1 MSDTQKAITSSID
14 SLIILQRSQEG
25 TLSGIKD
32 VNSTMLVSLNQLEE
46 ISNKQTSS
54 IDSVVKNTSDVCEY
68 THHLGEILDV
78 VSSISGIEDDIN
90 EKVGKLKEII
100 HGEVLEIEDNMAK
113 TNALLESKF
122 NEFTELLKKSNTEA
136 LVEVMKKVTEEF
148 QKQMNS
154 LINKL
159 IQENFEQLN
168 NSVEKL
174 NQWQQENKDM
184 ISSLT
189 LQYKEMSENFEA
201 TSTSLTRVKDD
212 TTALVSEGGKLYQLV
227 DALNQVIIKDERFIN
242 ITKELHETASLSK
255 NNMESFNDSTQKLNE
270 WIRKQRNFVDSVQT
284 LIVKLEELNKIRDY
298 GEQFWKGTKEKMEEG
313 VNIIAKGSQTLNTQL
328 TSLDRQFYGRLSA
341 TLAELDNCIT
351 KMVEQIGKR
360 R

>member
-1 MSDTQKAITSSID
+1 
-14 SLIILQRSQEG
+14 
-25 TLSGIKD
+25 
-32 VNSTMLVSLNQLEE
+32 
-46 ISNKQTSS
+46 
-54 IDSVVKNTSDVCEY
+54 
-68 THHLGEILDV
+68 
-78 VSSISGIEDDIN
+78 
-90 EKVGKLKEII
+90 
-100 HGEVLEIEDNMAK
+100 MAK

-227 DALNQVIIKDERFIN
+227 DALNQVMRI
-242 ITKELHETASLSK
+242 SS
-255 NNMESFNDSTQKLNE
+255 
-270 WIRKQRNFVDSVQT
+270 
-284 LIVKLEELNKIRDY
+284 
-298 GEQFWKGTKEKMEEG
+298 
-313 VNIIAKGSQTLNTQL
+313 
-328 TSLDRQFYGRLSA
+328 
-341 TLAELDNCIT
+341 
-351 KMVEQIGKR
+351 
-360 R
+360 